1 MRLLLDES
9 VPRRLGAA
17 FPAAY
22 EVRTVPQMGWAG
34 TGNGELLRLAAD
46 RRFDALVTVDR
57 GIAHEQNLNDLPV
70 AVVIM
75 LVVRNR
81 LDELR
86 PLVPQGG
93 RCSVRQRAQARLPRF
108 GRLLLS
114 LACDWAGAVG
124 SPGS

>member
-9 VPRRLGAA
+9 APRRLGTA

-22 EVRTVPQMGWAG
+22 KVRTVPQMGWAG

-46 RRFDALVTVDR
+46 RGFDALVTVDR

-75 LVVRNR
+75 L
-81 LDELR
+81 
-86 PLVPQGG
+86 
-93 RCSVRQRAQARLPRF
+93 
-108 GRLLLS
+108 
-114 LACDWAGAVG
+114 AGPPTAA
-124 SPGS
+124 

>member
-86 PLVPQGG
+86 PLVPK
-93 RCSVRQRAQARLPRF
+93 VVDV
-108 GRLLLS
+108 LS
-114 LACDWAGAVG
+114 GSLRRRVYHVSAG
-124 SPGS
+124 SS